1 MIMKESK
8 YVDEINYLYKN
19 KTLSFDEKDK
29 LLDKY
34 RYGTLEEKTEL
45 DNDYKSF
52 LKDFVSSKEKQ
63 GDLGKLDRIKNK
75 LLSISDKVSLILW
88 FIIIVLIINLY
99 FLFKYLKY
107 TEQLR
112 QMLNF

>member
-1 MIMKESK
+1 MKESK
-8 YVDEINYLYKN
+8 YVEEIIYLYNN

-34 RYGTLEEKTEL
+34 RYGTFEERTEL
-45 DNDYKSF
+45 DNNYKSF

-75 LLSISDKVSLILW
+75 VESISDKVSLILW
-88 FIIIVLIINLY
+88 FVIIVLIVNLY
-99 FLFKYLKY
+99 FLFKYL
-107 TEQLR
+107 EAQ
-112 QMLNF
+112 